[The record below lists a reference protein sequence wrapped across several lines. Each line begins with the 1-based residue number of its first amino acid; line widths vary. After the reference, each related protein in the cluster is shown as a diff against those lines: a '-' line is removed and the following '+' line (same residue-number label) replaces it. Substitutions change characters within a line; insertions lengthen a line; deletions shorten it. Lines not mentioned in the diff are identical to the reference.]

1 MVYLDNAAT
10 TRPSR
15 GCCEA
20 VSGALQSLCGNPSSL
35 YDLGFEAEKA
45 LEGAREAIALALGC
59 KPREL
64 LFTSSG
70 TEANNIAVLGSARA
84 RKGWGT
90 EIVCTGYEHPSV
102 DNCAKELER
111 EGFGVKFIRPGADGL
126 VDPEEII
133 ASVNERTA
141 LVCAMSVNNETG
153 ARLDAPSI
161 AKRVKAINKRTAFH
175 CDNVQGFLKH
185 PLSLDGAIDTC
196 SVSAH
201 KLHGPKGIGALY
213 IRGGFHIESVLFGGH
228 QERGLRP
235 GTENVPYALGF
246 AAAVNELRGARFDP
260 SPLRDALREG
270 VKKLEGAVIN
280 SPEGASPYIFNLSLL
295 GLKSEPLLRY
305 LAGRGIYVSSGSACS
320 KGERSHTLAAASLP
334 DTVIDSA
341 VRVSFSN
348 ENTPQ
353 DVTALLSAL
362 KEARRE
368 LINIR

>member
-1 MVYLDNAAT
+1 MIYLDNAAT
-10 TRPSR
+10 TRPSG
-15 GCCEA
+15 GCFEA
-20 VSGALQSLCGNPSSL
+20 VSSALQALFGNPSSL
-35 YDLGFEAEKA
+35 YDIGFEAEKA
-45 LEGAREAIALALGC
+45 LEGARETIAAALGC

-64 LFTSSG
+64 FFTSGG
-70 TEANNIAVLGSARA
+70 TEANNLAALGSARA
-84 RKGWGT
+84 RRGWGS

-102 DNCAKELER
+102 DNCAKELAR
-111 EGFGVKFIRPGADGL
+111 EGFGVKFIRPRADGL
-126 VDPEEII
+126 IDPEEIVS
-133 ASVNERTA
+133 SVNEHTA

-153 ARLDAPSI
+153 ARLDAPAI
-161 AKRVKAINKRTAFH
+161 ARRVKEKNKRTAFH

-185 PLSLDGAIDTC
+185 PLALDGAIDTC

-201 KLHGPKGIGALY
+201 KLHGPKGVGALY
-213 IRGGFHIESVLFGGH
+213 IRGGFHIENVLFGGH

-246 AAAVNELRGARFDP
+246 AAAAREMLETRFDP
-260 SPLRDALREG
+260 APLRDALRDGAKE
-270 VKKLEGAVIN
+270 LEGAVIN
-280 SPEGASPYIFNLSLL
+280 SPEGASPYIFNFSLV

-305 LAGRGIYVSSGSACS
+305 LAGRGIYLSSGSACS
-320 KGERSHTLAAASLP
+320 KGERSHTLAVCELP
-334 DTVIDSA
+334 DAAIDSA